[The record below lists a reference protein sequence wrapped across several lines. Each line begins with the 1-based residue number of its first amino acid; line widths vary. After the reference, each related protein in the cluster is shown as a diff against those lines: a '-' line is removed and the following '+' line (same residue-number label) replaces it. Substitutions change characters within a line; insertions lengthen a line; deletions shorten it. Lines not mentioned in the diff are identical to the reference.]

1 MIKESPL
8 APANLGEENGV
19 RSAPLTPTMEGV
31 AKSNQA
37 DTGNYFQAPI
47 GTHDVLPPQSQI
59 WARVVSVFAERAN
72 RFNYGL
78 AITPIFEHA
87 EVFERI
93 GDASDVVRK
102 EMYEFRDR
110 GDRRLALRPE
120 GTAPVV
126 RAFVQHHPTP
136 PWKVWYVAPNF
147 RYERPQKGRYRQHWQ
162 IGAEALGV
170 SDPDLDVEVVSLAA
184 GFFLALGLG
193 KTRLL
198 INSMGEPDDRI
209 KYTEDLRKYFL
220 SSGANLGEEF
230 LTRVKENP
238 LRILDAKKSEWQTMI
253 EGAPQLSDY
262 LGDSAKEYFSK
273 VQSGLK
279 ALDIAFTVDPRLVR
293 GFDYYTA
300 TTFEF
305 VSDDLD
311 AAQNALGGGGR
322 YDNLAQE
329 MGGDPAPGIGFGI
342 GMERVVL
349 ALEAQGLTEEIIKD
363 SESLDVFVVDGTDDE
378 VAALVVNDL
387 REAGISV
394 DRSYG
399 GRSVKAQWKLADR
412 SGATYGVMTGESENK
427 NNSVAVKNLKTGEQ
441 VEVRRE
447 HLVSQ
452 IQNSKET
459 KR

>member
-1 MIKESPL
+1 
-8 APANLGEENGV
+8 
-19 RSAPLTPTMEGV
+19 
-31 AKSNQA
+31 
-37 DTGNYFQAPI
+37 
-47 GTHDVLPPQSQI
+47 
-59 WARVVSVFAERAN
+59 
-72 RFNYGL
+72 
-78 AITPIFEHA
+78 
-87 EVFERI
+87 
-93 GDASDVVRK
+93 
-102 EMYEFRDR
+102 
-110 GDRRLALRPE
+110 
-120 GTAPVV
+120 
-126 RAFVQHHPTP
+126 
-136 PWKVWYVAPNF
+136 
-147 RYERPQKGRYRQHWQ
+147 
-162 IGAEALGV
+162 
-170 SDPDLDVEVVSLAA
+170 LAA

-238 LRILDAKKSEWQTMI
+238 LRILDAKKSEWQIMI

-349 ALEAQGLTEEIIKD
+349 ALEAQGLAEEIIKD
-363 SESLDVFVVDGTDDE
+363 SASLDVFVVDGTDDE

-447 HLVSQ
+447 NLVSQ